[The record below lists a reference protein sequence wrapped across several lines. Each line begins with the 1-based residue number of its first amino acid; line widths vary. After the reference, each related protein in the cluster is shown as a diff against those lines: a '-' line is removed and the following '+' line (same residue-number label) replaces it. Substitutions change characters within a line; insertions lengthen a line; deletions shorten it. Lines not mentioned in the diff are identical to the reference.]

1 MTLKNGRAITVR
13 LKTPDDGEALGE
25 MLASCS
31 ERTYYFF
38 HPYPLTRESGLK
50 VAADENIV
58 CFVAFADNG
67 AAVGYVWIGRE
78 GDMPTLG
85 ICVRDGWQ
93 ELGVGRVLM
102 ERIIAEAKN
111 LGKKG
116 IQLTVMKDNAR
127 GIALY
132 QSVGFV
138 IDGDAPDRVGP
149 SYHMTLR
156 FA

>member
-13 LKTPDDGEALGE
+13 CKTPDDGEALGE

-50 VAADENIV
+50 VAADDSIV
-58 CFVAFADNG
+58 CFIAFAEDG
-67 AAVGYVWIGRE
+67 TAVGYVWIGRE
-78 GDMPTLG
+78 GEMPTLG
-85 ICVRDGWQ
+85 ICVRDSWQ
-93 ELGVGRVLM
+93 EVGVGRALM
-102 ERIIAEAKN
+102 ERMIAEAKN

-138 IDGDAPDRVGP
+138 IDGDAPDPVGP
-149 SYHMTLR
+149 SYHMTLGL
-156 FA
+156 

>member
-1 MTLKNGRAITVR
+1 MTLKNGRSITVR
-13 LKTPDDGEALGE
+13 LKAPEDGEALGE

-50 VAADENIV
+50 VAADENIL
-58 CFVAFADNG
+58 CFVAFADDG

-78 GDMPTLG
+78 GDVPTLG

-102 ERIIAEAKN
+102 NRIIAEART
-111 LGKKG
+111 LGKTG
-116 IQLTVMKDNAR
+116 IQLTVMKDNVR

>member
-1 MTLKNGRAITVR
+1 MTLKNGRAIIVR
-13 LKTPDDGEALGE
+13 LKTPDDGAALGE

-31 ERTYYFF
+31 ERTSYFF

-50 VAADENIV
+50 VAADESII
-58 CFVAFADNG
+58 CLIAFAEDS
-67 AAVGYVWIGRE
+67 AAVGYVWIERE
-78 GDMPTLG
+78 GDVPTLG

-93 ELGVGRVLM
+93 EAGVGRVLM
-102 ERIIAEAKN
+102 NRIIAEARA

-149 SYHMTLR
+149 SYHMTLQ
-156 FA
+156 FD